1 MEPSP
6 SKGLFFRCVQDW
18 LARGYPTPEVTG
30 RESPSP
36 ASIEQKISMF
46 DRKAY
51 SCRKPMMQI
60 GVLRAVYLLLV
71 HMNANLPNQAVGGP
85 GQKSS
90 KHAASAARGLLQL
103 VPQPMLQV
111 SATSSATTV
120 G

>member
-1 MEPSP
+1 
-6 SKGLFFRCVQDW
+6 
-18 LARGYPTPEVTG
+18 
-30 RESPSP
+30 
-36 ASIEQKISMF
+36 
-46 DRKAY
+46 
-51 SCRKPMMQI
+51 MMQI